1 MPNLTSTLKQEIS
14 RLARKELRTET
25 ENLKKNSARYRSEIA
40 SLKRRVDDLER
51 QLAQANRGSARAARR
66 INGAAAAEDGAAP
79 IETVNGS
86 AKVRYSARSLAAQ
99 RKRLGL
105 SAAEFGKLVGVSA
118 QSIYN
123 WESEKARPRE
133 KQLAAFAAIRQMGKR
148 AAVSILNEG

>member
-14 RLARKELRTET
+14 RLARKELRSET
-25 ENLKKNSARYRSEIA
+25 ENLKKSSARYRAEIA
-40 SLKRRVDDLER
+40 TLKRRIDDLER
-51 QLAQANRGSARAARR
+51 QIRVPQRAVAKPASKV
-66 INGAAAAEDGAAP
+66 NGAPHNGAESNHDGG
-79 IETVNGS
+79 TRF
-86 AKVRYSARSLAAQ
+86 RYSARSLAAQ

-123 WESEKARPRE
+123 WEAEKARPRE

-148 AAVSILNEG
+148 AAASLLNQA

>member
-14 RLARKELRTET
+14 RLARKELRSET

-40 SLKRRVDDLER
+40 TLKRRIDDLER
-51 QLAQANRGSARAARR
+51 QVAQSGRSARRAAPINGDDHAAEERPINGSAR
-66 INGAAAAEDGAAP
+66 I
-79 IETVNGS
+79 
-86 AKVRYSARSLAAQ
+86 RYSAKSLAAQ

-148 AAVSILNEG
+148 AAATILNQGE

>member
-14 RLARKELRTET
+14 RLARKELRGET
-25 ENLKKNSARYRSEIA
+25 ENLKKSSARHRSEIA
-40 SLKRRVDDLER
+40 SLKRRIDDLER
-51 QLAQANRGSARAARR
+51 QLSQSARPARKAPTKV
-66 INGAAAAEDGAAP
+66 NGNAHEPEAIAQSE
-79 IETVNGS
+79 NGS
-86 AKVRYSARSLAAQ
+86 AKIRYSAKSLAAQ

-123 WESEKARPRE
+123 WESQKARPRE

-148 AAVSILNEG
+148 DAASVLNQA

>member
-14 RLARKELRTET
+14 RLARKELRSET

-40 SLKRRVDDLER
+40 TLKRRIDDLER
-51 QLAQANRGSARAARR
+51 QVAQSGRVARRAAAPINGNGHEAEESPINGSAR
-66 INGAAAAEDGAAP
+66 I
-79 IETVNGS
+79 
-86 AKVRYSARSLAAQ
+86 RYSAKSLAAQ

-148 AAVSILNEG
+148 AAATILNQGE